1 MDDAEIA
8 EIFTDSILRRIDPEV
23 RATLLPAQL
32 SAIREAI
39 LTEHFAHRH
48 PVDIRGTI
56 PLLFARYY
64 YVLVL
69 GRDRR
74 GSTTDREATRRKKT
88 ALVGGG
94 IFFLVALSPLVLLGF
109 LCLYFLKS
117 VLDINLFADMHL
129 WDLFQ

>member
-1 MDDAEIA
+1 MDDTEIA
-8 EIFTDSILRRIDPEV
+8 EIFTDSVLRRINPAV
-23 RATLLPAQL
+23 RATLLPTQL

-39 LTEHFAHRH
+39 FTEHVAHRH
-48 PVDIRGTI
+48 PVDLRGTI
-56 PLLFARYY
+56 PLLFVRYY
-64 YVLVL
+64 YVLRL

-74 GSTTDREATRRKKT
+74 GSTREREAARRKKT

-94 IFFLVALSPLVLLGF
+94 IFFLVALSPLILLGL

-117 VLDINLFADMHL
+117 TLDIDLFTDMHL

>member
-1 MDDAEIA
+1 MNHTEIA
-8 EIFTDSILRRIDPEV
+8 DIFADSVLKRVDPEV

-39 LTEHFAHRH
+39 TTEHSAHRH
-48 PVDIRGTI
+48 SVDLRGTI

-64 YVLVL
+64 YALRL

-74 GSTTDREATRRKKT
+74 GSTRESEAARRKKT

-94 IFFLVALSPLVLLGF
+94 LFFLVALSPLVLLGL

-129 WDLFQ
+129 WDLFE